1 MTFEMPRPAGGHSEP
16 SPSVDH
22 VTTPGLLLSPV
33 GTGDVDDL
41 YALHADPRVWT
52 HFPAAR
58 HDRIEQTQ
66 RLVDVAAAGWA
77 ANGLDYWSVRLATG
91 GERSTVLGMGGCSL
105 RAGRAW
111 NLYYRLHPDI
121 HGHGY
126 AQQLIGAAR
135 ASAAEHR
142 PELPVVA
149 YLLEHNAGSRRAAER
164 AGLRCVWTGPDAGN
178 PNPAA
183 VRLIYADRPI
193 DDETIREFSG

>member
-1 MTFEMPRPAGGHSEP
+1 MPQPSNGPSEASSSAGT
-16 SPSVDH
+16 

-33 GTGDVDDL
+33 GAADIDDL
-41 YALHADPRVWT
+41 YAMHSDPRVWT
-52 HFPAAR
+52 HLPAAR

-66 RLVDVAAAGWA
+66 RLVDVALEGWA
-77 ANGLDYWSVRLATG
+77 ANGLDYWSVRLGTD
-91 GERSTVLGMGGCSL
+91 GEGSTVLGMGGCSL

-121 HGHGY
+121 QGHGY

-135 ASAAEHR
+135 ASAAAHR

-149 YLLEHNAGSRRAAER
+149 YLLEHNVGSRRAAER
-164 AGLRCVWTGPDAGN
+164 AGLQLVWNGPDAGN

-183 VRLIYADRPI
+183 VRLIYADRPV
-193 DDETIREFSG
+193 DDETLHAFSG

>member
-1 MTFEMPRPAGGHSEP
+1 MTFEMPRLPGETSEP
-16 SPSVDH
+16 SASAGL

-33 GTGDVDDL
+33 HTADVDDL
-41 YALHADPRVWT
+41 FALHSDPRVWT

-66 RLVDVAAAGWA
+66 RLVDVAGKGWA
-77 ANGLDYWSVRLATG
+77 ANGLDYWSVRLGTG
-91 GERSTVLGMGGCSL
+91 GEGSTVLGMGGCSL

-121 HGHGY
+121 HGNGY

-135 ASAAEHR
+135 AGAAEHR
-142 PELPVVA
+142 PDLPVVA

-164 AGLRCVWTGPDAGN
+164 AGLRLVWTGPDAGN

-183 VRLIYADRPI
+183 VRLIYADRPL
-193 DDETIREFSG
+193 DAETIRAFSD